1 MVYARGVLEWVTVV
15 SDARLWPELNGVS
28 EEVMRALSETSK
40 ESNKEATAEKN
51 PVSEKKMR
59 DSAEVEEDV

>member
-1 MVYARGVLEWVTVV
+1 MVYARGVLERVTVV

-40 ESNKEATAEKN
+40 ESSAEKN
-51 PVSEKKMR
+51 PVFEKKMR

>member
-40 ESNKEATAEKN
+40 EATAEKN
-51 PVSEKKMR
+51 PVFEKKMR